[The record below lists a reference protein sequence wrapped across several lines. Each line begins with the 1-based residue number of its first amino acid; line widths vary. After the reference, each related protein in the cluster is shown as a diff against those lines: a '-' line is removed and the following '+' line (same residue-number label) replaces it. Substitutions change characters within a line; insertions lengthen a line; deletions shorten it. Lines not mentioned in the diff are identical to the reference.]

1 MLTVMEDRATV
12 SGSTLD
18 DLTIAGAID
27 VLGLGV
33 DVAEFHGGIC
43 GLLCASGPGAAALWI
58 RQSDGGETPVTGEAE
73 TAREQLHEAEA
84 ETWRLLNSP
93 EFEFEPLLPP
103 VEADLAERVSAL
115 ALWCQ
120 GFLTGLGLGG
130 VRAEDL
136 DTGDDDG
143 RRNATI
149 AEIVADFVEISR
161 AHVGSEDLADADRA
175 DFDLVEIIEYV
186 RVGTQLVFEE
196 LRRRQ
201 PLRAVG
207 AQSRETH

>member
-1 MLTVMEDRATV
+1 MLTILEDRAAV
-12 SGSTLD
+12 AGSSLD

-43 GLLCASGPGAAALWI
+43 GLLCSSGPGAAAAWI
-58 RQSDGGETPVTGEAE
+58 RQSDGGHANAASDAD

-84 ETWRLLNSP
+84 ETWRLLSGP

-103 VEADLAERVSAL
+103 VEADLAERVAAL

-130 VRAEDL
+130 VKTEDL
-136 DTGDDDG
+136 HTADDDG
-143 RRNATI
+143 TRSAEL
-149 AEIVADFVEISR
+149 AEIVADFAEISR
-161 AHVGSEDLADADRA
+161 AHVAAEDLEDAERA

-186 RVGTQLVFEE
+186 RVGTQLIFEQ
-196 LRRRQ
+196 LRGRQ
-201 PLRAVG
+201 SPSV
-207 AQSRETH
+207 AQEDPRVRH

>member
-1 MLTVMEDRATV
+1 MLTVMEDRVAVTA
-12 SGSTLD
+12 SSLD

-27 VLGLGV
+27 VLELGV
-33 DVAEFHGGIC
+33 EVAEFHGGIC
-43 GLLCASGPGAAALWI
+43 GLLCASGPGAAAAWL
-58 RQSDGGETPVTGEAE
+58 QHADESQMTVAGEAG

-84 ETWRLLNSP
+84 ETWRLLSSP
-93 EFEFEPLLPP
+93 NFEFEPLLPP
-103 VEADLAERVSAL
+103 VEAELAERVSAL

-136 DTGDDDG
+136 DARDDEG
-143 RRNATI
+143 GRNAEL

-161 AHVGSEDLADADRA
+161 AHLGSEDLADTDRA
-175 DFDLVEIIEYV
+175 DFDLAEVIEYV

-196 LRRRQ
+196 LRERQ
-201 PLRAVG
+201 ARG
-207 AQSRETH
+207 ATQAESEVIH